1 MAEYAEF
8 KELGYVE
15 KSPKARL
22 KLTTSV
28 WRGEEYVDIREFY
41 TREGS
46 DEWLP
51 TRKGVRFNKKLL
63 GDFVEMIK
71 KAT

>member
-1 MAEYAEF
+1 MAEYGEF

-22 KLTTSV
+22 KLTTSE

-46 DEWLP
+46 EEWLP
-51 TRKGVRFNKKLL
+51 TRKGIRFNKKLL
-63 GDFVEMIK
+63 GEIIELLK
-71 KAT
+71 KVS